1 MSDCCGNS
9 CGCHGDDDDVQ
20 GKIKWQYLRTI
31 VESVG
36 RMNEKNEYEI
46 VPTKEVRPGDIVYII
61 NEDESVRKTL
71 VI

>member
-1 MSDCCGNS
+1 
-9 CGCHGDDDDVQ
+9 
-20 GKIKWQYLRTI
+20 
-31 VESVG
+31 
-36 RMNEKNEYEI
+36 MNEKNEYEI

>member
-9 CGCHGDDDDVQ
+9 CGCHGDDDVQ

-61 NEDESVRKTL
+61 NEDESVRKAL